1 MVRALVA
8 RYGHDSVGVLGIE
21 TRGSGGR
28 GARRMR
34 ADQTGAPADG
44 IGRGG
49 GHGPRACSALRDG

>member
-8 RYGHDSVGVLGIE
+8 RYWHDNAGGPGFV
-21 TRGSGGR
+21 TRGSGVR

-34 ADQTGAPADG
+34 ADQTGARADG

-49 GHGPRACSALRDG
+49 GHGPRACSALQA